1 MAVADV
7 FYLPSYREGFGLML
21 IEPGAVGLLVVASK
35 IYGTARFL
43 LMCFNPRVVPVV
55 LIRLAESCHR
65 HGAGPLAK
73 GGKSR

>member
-7 FYLPSYREGFGLML
+7 FYLPSYREGFGL
-21 IEPGAVGLLVVASK
+21 VLVVASK

-43 LMCFNPRVVPVV
+43 LMCFNLRIVPVV

-73 GGKSR
+73 RGKSR